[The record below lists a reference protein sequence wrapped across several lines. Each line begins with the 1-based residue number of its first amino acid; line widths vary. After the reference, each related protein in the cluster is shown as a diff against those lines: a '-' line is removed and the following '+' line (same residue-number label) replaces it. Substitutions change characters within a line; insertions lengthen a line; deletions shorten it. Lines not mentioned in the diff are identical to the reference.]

1 MAMRGSR
8 VIEIADPSGPAE
20 ARRVSAEVARAIGFD
35 EADLGRIALIVTEL
49 CTNLVKHAQY
59 GCALVTGA
67 RREGQPI
74 FQVLTIDKGPGFAFA
89 ECLRD
94 GHSTTGTPGGG
105 LGAVDRQA
113 DAFDAYS
120 ARGMGSVLVAE
131 VWARR
136 QAPVRG
142 GLLVAGVSVAK
153 EGEDVC
159 GDAWSTRRTS
169 DGTLVLLADGIGHGP
184 DAARAAREAVRTFEA
199 GAERDPAAVVSRLH
213 EALRSTRG
221 ATVGVAAVTPRT
233 IRYAGVGNIAAAVVT
248 GDATRHL
255 ASHNGTAGRDARR
268 IQEFAYPWPERG
280 VLVMASDGLATRWD
294 LGAYPGLLSHHP
306 AVVAGALYRDF
317 ARSRDDVTVVAGRTS
332 GWQRSRGGAS

>member
-8 VIEIADPSGPAE
+8 AIEIADPSGPAE
-20 ARRVSAEVARAIGFD
+20 ARRVSAEMARAEGFE

-49 CTNLVKHAQY
+49 CTNLVKHAQR
-59 GCALVTGA
+59 GHALVSG
-67 RREGQPI
+67 RRVEGQPI

-94 GHSTTGTPGGG
+94 GHSTAGTPGGG

-120 ARGMGSVLVAE
+120 TRGMGSVLIAE
-131 VWARR
+131 VWERR
-136 QAPVRG
+136 QAPAGVR
-142 GLLVAGVSVAK
+142 LLVAGVLVAK

-169 DGTLVLLADGIGHGP
+169 DATLVLLADGIGHGP
-184 DAARAAREAVRTFEA
+184 DAAHASREAVRAFEA
-199 GAERDPAAVVSRLH
+199 GAERHPAAVVERLH
-213 EALRSTRG
+213 EVLRPTRG
-221 ATVGVAAVTPRT
+221 ATIGVAEVGPRT
-233 IRYAGVGNIAAAVVT
+233 IRYAGLGNIAAAVVT

-255 ASHNGTAGRDARR
+255 PSHNGTAGREARR
-268 IQEFAYPWPERG
+268 IQEFDYPWPERG

-306 AVVAGALYRDF
+306 AIIAGVLYRDF
-317 ARSRDDVTVVAGRTS
+317 GRGRDDVTVIAGRTS
-332 GWQRSRGGAS
+332 GWQRGRGGAS